1 LKTPRVLV
9 VGEQAGEPPAG
20 VPESNTGASYV
31 LAADMQAVRS
41 HLAACD
47 VVFHYGEPRDALRA
61 NWDLTGNLRWLH
73 IGGVGVDWTLFDE
86 LVASDVV
93 MTNSRGIF
101 DTTLPE
107 YLLALMLALAK
118 DLPGTL
124 RAQAASEWRHHLL
137 QPLSGGRVVIVGAG
151 SIARSAGRLLR
162 AMGMQVTLV
171 GRTERDGEPDE
182 GRIRAVADLHQLLP
196 ETDWLVVLA
205 PLTPET
211 RGLIGSTELGLLPLD
226 ARVVNIGRGPIVVE
240 RALID
245 ALDAGALAGAALD
258 VFEREP
264 LRSDSPLWDMPNFI
278 VSPHIGGDVADTA
291 AAFGDAFVAN
301 LERYIAGEPLHNV
314 IDKHLG
320 FVPTE

>member
-1 LKTPRVLV
+1 LKTPHVLV

-20 VPESNTGASYV
+20 LPESNTGARYV
-31 LAADMQAVRS
+31 MATDVQAVRS

-61 NWDLTGNLRWLH
+61 NWDLTGDLRWLH
-73 IGGVGVDWTLFDE
+73 VGGVGVDWTLFDE

-118 DLPGTL
+118 DLPGTM
-124 RAQAASEWRHHLL
+124 RAQAASEWRHRLL

-162 AMGMQVTLV
+162 AMGMPVTLV
-171 GRTERDGEPDE
+171 GRTERDGEPGE

-211 RGLIGSTELGLLPLD
+211 RGLIGSAELELLPLD
-226 ARVVNIGRGPIVVE
+226 ARLVNIARGPVVVE

-264 LRSDSPLWDMPNFI
+264 LRPDSPLWDMPNVI
-278 VSPHIGGDVADTA
+278 VSPHIGGDVADTPT
-291 AAFGDAFVAN
+291 AFSDAFVAN
-301 LERYIAGEPLHNV
+301 LERYIAGQPLHNV
-314 IDKHLG
+314 IDKRLG